1 MALDANDLQQ
11 LAAFVRQE
19 VDAGIA
25 QVRKDM
31 GKESAPAAPE
41 QDRAS
46 VVGVPDVPPDAG
58 PEYWV
63 HLANGDVIT
72 SYDSASTAVEVGGVG
87 VPVVGRYQI
96 PDGYEVTNDPGAMA
110 NPSPVAPATEVAQ

>member
-19 VDAGIA
+19 VHQAVADIKTGLGAGTPV
-25 QVRKDM
+25 QSR
-31 GKESAPAAPE
+31 ESL
-41 QDRAS
+41 
-46 VVGVPDVPPDAG
+46 VGVPDVAPDAG

-72 SYDSASTAVEVGGVG
+72 SYDSGSTAVEVGGVG
-87 VPVVGRYQI
+87 VPVIGRFQI
-96 PDGYEVTNDPGAMA
+96 PEGYEVTNDPAALA
-110 NPSPVAPATEVAQ
+110 NPSPAAPVTEVAQ

>member
-19 VDAGIA
+19 VHQAVADIKAEPGA
-25 QVRKDM
+25 PVQSR
-31 GKESAPAAPE
+31 ESL
-41 QDRAS
+41 
-46 VVGVPDVPPDAG
+46 VGVPDVAPDAG

-87 VPVVGRYQI
+87 VPVIGRFQI
-96 PDGYEVTNDPGAMA
+96 PDGYEVTNDPAALA
-110 NPSPVAPATEVAQ
+110 NPSPVAPVTEVAQ

>member
-19 VDAGIA
+19 VHQAVADIKA
-25 QVRKDM
+25 
-31 GKESAPAAPE
+31 EPAAGAPV

-87 VPVVGRYQI
+87 VPVIGRYQI
-96 PDGYEVTNDPGAMA
+96 PDGYEVTNDPAALA
-110 NPSPVAPATEVAQ
+110 NPSPAAPVTEVTA